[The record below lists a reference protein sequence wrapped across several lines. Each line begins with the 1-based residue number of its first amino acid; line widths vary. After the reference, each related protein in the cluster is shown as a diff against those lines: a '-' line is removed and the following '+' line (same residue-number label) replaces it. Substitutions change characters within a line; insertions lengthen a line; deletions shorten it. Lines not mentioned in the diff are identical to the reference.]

1 MAIRI
6 IVADDHP
13 FVLLGVQ
20 SMLKMHAGVKFVGEA
35 ATPAALF
42 SLLQHAPCDV
52 LVTDLSMPDPSGV
65 IEDPLSLIRRIR
77 HAWPQL
83 RIVVMTMLTDT
94 SLLREIVA
102 EGAVIALSKTT
113 SMDELWQAIEA
124 SAKGVPYCGRT
135 FIDTRANSQTGR
147 GERDEAPFAL
157 RLSPRQVKVVQM
169 FVGGQS
175 IAEIAA
181 ALGCHRRTV
190 SRQKREAMMRL
201 GVTSNPGLFF
211 FVHTQLL

>member
-20 SMLKMHAGVKFVGEA
+20 SMLKTHAGVTFVGGA
-35 ATPAALF
+35 ASPTALF
-42 SLLQHAPCDV
+42 ALLQHAPCDV

-65 IEDPLSLIRRIR
+65 TEDGLTLIRRIR

-94 SLLREIVA
+94 SMLREIVA
-102 EGAVIALSKTT
+102 EGAVIALSKST

-124 SAKGVPYCGRT
+124 SANGVAYRGRT
-135 FIDTRANSQTGR
+135 LIDTYAPPQT
-147 GERDEAPFAL
+147 EEDWLPFAP

-169 FVGGQS
+169 FVGGLS
-175 IAEIAA
+175 IAEIAT

-201 GVTSNPGLFF
+201 GVTSNPGLYF
-211 FVHTQLL
+211 FVRTQLL

>member
-6 IVADDHP
+6 IAADDHP

-20 SMLKMHAGVKFVGEA
+20 SMLKMHAGVTFVGEA
-35 ATPAALF
+35 GTPTALF
-42 SLLQHAPCDV
+42 ALLQHAPCDV

-65 IEDPLSLIRRIR
+65 NEDGLSLIRRIR

-94 SLLREIVA
+94 SMLREIVA
-102 EGAVIALSKTT
+102 QGAVIALSKST
-113 SMDELWQAIEA
+113 SMDELWRAIEA
-124 SAKGVPYCGRT
+124 SAKGVAYRGRT
-135 FIDTRANSQTGR
+135 LADTRANSQAER
-147 GERDEAPFAL
+147 DERDEAPLAP
-157 RLSPRQVKVVQM
+157 RLSPRQVEVVQM

-190 SRQKREAMMRL
+190 SRQNREAMMRL

-211 FVHTQLL
+211 FARTQIL